1 MTSWRRIA
9 YPHHVAAPLRQ
20 LNKPLA
26 VPARLNANQSRRL
39 QCLIEPSRLSFSVH
53 QLVFDNLTGLH
64 IENRYLLPA
73 RMEITPYNLH
83 RRLLL
88 IQQLK
93 VLNPKLLDR

>member
-1 MTSWRRIA
+1 MA
-9 YPHHVAAPLRQ
+9 EPLRQ

-26 VPARLNANQSRRL
+26 VPARLDPDQRWRL
-39 QCLIEPSRLSFSVH
+39 QGLIEPFRLSFPVL
-53 QLVFDNLTGLH
+53 QLVLDDLAGLH

-73 RMEITPYNLH
+73 RMEITSYNLH

-93 VLNPKLLDR
+93 VLNQNYSIAEAFVLIPSRSRF